1 MITKKRIAL
10 LLTATSLSISST
22 VALAKE
28 DTGIIAAITTA
39 VPGWPLPLLLAFI
52 IIFHK
57 KIFSET
63 EISVPEKTI
72 DKPKKPVA
80 EKKSETIVQEV
91 TSEAVIPLVMSSD
104 KGAIDLSDGKQCQAS
119 TAKKSR
125 CKRKNTLKAIN
136 KVVDNKTYLFTI
148 CAQHNNDTFKPYPKL
163 IK

>member
-28 DTGIIAAITTA
+28 GAGIAAITIA

-80 EKKSETIVQEV
+80 EKKSETVVQEV
-91 TSEAVIPLVMSSD
+91 TSEAVTPLVTSSD
-104 KGAIDLSDGKQCQAS
+104 KGVIDLSDGKQCQAS
-119 TAKKSR
+119 TSKKSR
-125 CKRKNTLKAIN
+125 CKRKNTLKAVN